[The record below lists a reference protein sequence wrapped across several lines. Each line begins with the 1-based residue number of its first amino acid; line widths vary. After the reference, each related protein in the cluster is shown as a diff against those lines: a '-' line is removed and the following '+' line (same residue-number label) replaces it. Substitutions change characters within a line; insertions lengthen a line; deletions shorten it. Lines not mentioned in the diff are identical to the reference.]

1 MISYL
6 TSKTFPAKLDISA
19 DEVYDMIN
27 TPLQE
32 METSAL
38 LSNDQSMMDLIVE
51 TMPPNLSLEL
61 SRDISKIRDTFS
73 QLVEDDTRYAKLV
86 KEAASRVG
94 TVREATKEEEVSE
107 EEKIS
112 NDKNA
117 LLKQAEEAL
126 EEARKKRE
134 GN

>member
-32 METSAL
+32 MENSAL

-86 KEAASRVG
+86 KEAASRVV

>member
-32 METSAL
+32 MENSAL

-107 EEKIS
+107 EEKIF

>member
-32 METSAL
+32 MENSAL

-112 NDKNA
+112 NDKKA